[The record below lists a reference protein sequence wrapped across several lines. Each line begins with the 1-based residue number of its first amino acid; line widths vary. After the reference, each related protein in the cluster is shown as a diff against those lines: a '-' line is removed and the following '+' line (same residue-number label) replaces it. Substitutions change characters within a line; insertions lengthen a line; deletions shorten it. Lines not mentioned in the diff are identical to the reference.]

1 MIQFCFY
8 LHFAQTSDSF
18 RIEVVEDGNPNQKT
32 EGITKCFVSAIS
44 LMTIGY
50 KKKSSCI

>member
-1 MIQFCFY
+1 MIQFC
-8 LHFAQTSDSF
+8 QTSDSF